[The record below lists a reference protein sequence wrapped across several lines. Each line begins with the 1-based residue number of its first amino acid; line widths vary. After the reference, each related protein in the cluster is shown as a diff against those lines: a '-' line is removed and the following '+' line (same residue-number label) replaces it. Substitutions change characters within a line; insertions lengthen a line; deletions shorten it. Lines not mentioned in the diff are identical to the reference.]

1 MSKYTGLFRLFP
13 LVGKSEDGFVSND
26 KDLVRASVV
35 NLISTHKGSRV
46 YDPDYGTNIHKLV
59 FELNIQRVRNIAKV
73 EITEIVEKYEPRAK
87 IIDIN
92 AYPGTG
98 KHTDTVVMVVKL
110 LYVEFDE
117 TEELEIRLKK
127 DNAWI
132 SEEGVDLDPIEEWFK
147 NNK

>member
-1 MSKYTGLFRLFP
+1 
-13 LVGKSEDGFVSND
+13 
-26 KDLVRASVV
+26 
-35 NLISTHKGSRV
+35 
-46 YDPDYGTNIHKLV
+46 
-59 FELNIQRVRNIAKV
+59 
-73 EITEIVEKYEPRAK
+73 
-87 IIDIN
+87 
-92 AYPGTG
+92 
-98 KHTDTVVMVVKL
+98 MVVKL